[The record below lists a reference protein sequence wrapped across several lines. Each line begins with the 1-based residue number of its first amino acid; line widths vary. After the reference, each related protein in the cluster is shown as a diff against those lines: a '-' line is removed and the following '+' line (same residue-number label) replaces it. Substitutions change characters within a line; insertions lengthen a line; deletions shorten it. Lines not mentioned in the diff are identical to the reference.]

1 MCPPLYCFLLVSGS
15 LRSSQEMRK
24 LTNEQQKAICSQ
36 LGNVMK
42 LKLLYKASIHGFT
55 SAAFHQHC
63 DNKSPTVS
71 VGYNNSGFVFGGYT
85 RQPFSQSGQFVS
97 DDKAFVFSFSGEK
110 LNKYPVTDASR
121 AVKMT
126 KNSGPNF
133 GDTLILANKNKPKVF
148 SNPGNQSHTSAFY
161 CLFLI
166 CFSLT
171 EYHTFEKPWREVTWK
186 EKEKLIERIKSYK
199 PPISS
204 VPAAQVLL
212 VGPVGAGKS
221 SFFNSFKS
229 VFRGHVTGQAMAGT
243 STTSVTR
250 LFRTFTVMSE
260 LDGKLLPF
268 VICDTMG
275 LEAEEGAGLNPV
287 EISNIINGHISDQY
301 QFNSSVP
308 LHSEALGFR
317 KNPELK
323 DKIHCVTY
331 VLDATKISIMLQNME
346 KKLKAIRE
354 TVNLSRIPQL
364 VLLTKIDEACPLVKE
379 DITKVYKSTYIKEL
393 MQEAATRIGVSLSCV
408 VPVKN
413 YSEELKPDMSID
425 ILLLSAVDQML
436 NLVDDFF
443 DEPRD

>member
-1 MCPPLYCFLLVSGS
+1 MS
-15 LRSSQEMRK
+15 LDLSSLDSS
-24 LTNEQQKAICSQ
+24 LTQQKAICSQ

-148 SNPGNQSHTSAFY
+148 SNPGSPRNPFCKKHYSFTAEEMHDNN
-161 CLFLI
+161 LD
-166 CFSLT
+166 LT
-171 EYHTFEKPWREVTWK
+171 QCEVYQVEEYHTFEKPWREVTWK
-186 EKEKLIERIKSYK
+186 YEEKEKLIERIKSYK

-331 VLDATKISIMLQNME
+331 VLDATKISIICYFENNCLVF
-346 KKLKAIRE
+346 L
-354 TVNLSRIPQL
+354 LGIPQL